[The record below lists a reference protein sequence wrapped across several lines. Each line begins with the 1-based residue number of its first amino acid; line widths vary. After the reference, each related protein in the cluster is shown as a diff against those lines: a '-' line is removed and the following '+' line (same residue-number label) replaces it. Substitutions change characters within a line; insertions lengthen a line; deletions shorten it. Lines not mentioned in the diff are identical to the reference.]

1 MNFTVYFVGSI
12 FVRIASLIVALLV
25 GVALYCI
32 MRFFIQLKK
41 CYTKTEVQIKMF
53 DFALQQLLSLPSAG
67 K

>member
-1 MNFTVYFVGSI
+1 MNFAVYFVGSVL
-12 FVRIASLIVALLV
+12 VRIVSLIVALLV

-53 DFALQQLLSLPSAG
+53 NFALQQLLSLPSAG

>member
-1 MNFTVYFVGSI
+1 MNFTVYFVGSVL
-12 FVRIASLIVALLV
+12 VRIVSLIVALLV

-53 DFALQQLLSLPSAG
+53 NFALQQLLSLPSAG

>member
-1 MNFTVYFVGSI
+1 MNFAVYFVGSI

>member
-12 FVRIASLIVALLV
+12 FVRIASLIIALLV
-25 GVALYCI
+25 GVALYFI
-32 MRFFIQLKK
+32 LRFFIQLKK

>member
-12 FVRIASLIVALLV
+12 FVRIASLIIALLV

-32 MRFFIQLKK
+32 LRFFIQLKK